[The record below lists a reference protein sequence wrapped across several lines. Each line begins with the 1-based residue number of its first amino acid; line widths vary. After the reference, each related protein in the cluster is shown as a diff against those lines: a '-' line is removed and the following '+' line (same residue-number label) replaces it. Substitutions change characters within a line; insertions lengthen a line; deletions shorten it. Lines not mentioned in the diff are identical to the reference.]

1 MWWWIPDAHAET
13 PLPSYRDALVHQA
26 WGEANDLLEG
36 GHPEDAAASAEKFEA
51 WVEPDGGLEYIVG
64 LSWRIR
70 GDVGQAQDHYTRALA
85 LDPSL
90 AEGWYDL
97 GEIQLSAGAYA
108 EARDSFTRVADLVAT
123 GPHAYLGPQRL
134 AEVAA
139 HQHDPDAFEIA
150 MREALRRGFSFEMI
164 AGLPNWK
171 GFYADPA
178 MRDSVEK
185 MITVFGSEETL
196 NSLKGP

>member
-1 MWWWIPDAHAET
+1 MWWWFAPAYAET

-26 WGEANDLLEG
+26 WVEANDLLEA
-36 GHPEDAAASAEKFEA
+36 GHPEEAAAKAEKFEA
-51 WVEPDGGLEYIVG
+51 WVEPDGGLEYLVG

-70 GDVGQAQDHYTRALA
+70 GDVPQAKDHYQRALT

-97 GEIQLSAGAYA
+97 GEIELSEGSYPD
-108 EARDSFTRVADLVAT
+108 ARDAFMHVADLVQT

-139 HQHDPDAFEIA
+139 HQHDADAFELA
-150 MREALRRGFSFEMI
+150 MREALRRGFSFTSI
-164 AGLPNWK
+164 AGLPNWR

-178 MRDSVEK
+178 MRDSVDK
-185 MITVFGSEETL
+185 MITVFGDTDTL
-196 NSLKGP
+196 DSLKGP